1 MLGHGMTSGFLMR
14 LRWDP
19 RTSRRRNRDVEG
31 GSNFRTSMSSN
42 SQGNHAIPATGNNTR
57 DREGERQQQQG
68 NNSFLPAR
76 ALPHRQHSDR
86 SQDSTAAAVPPPLP
100 CRQHRL
106 PQGSLTSCLPWY
118 IACVATVLPHLRA
131 RPYGT
136 PRLGTTARTGQLRKD
151 WPAMYWRCPPEP
163 LTKGNNHVDYA
174 QRLVLEPAVQ
184 PCLPA
189 CTVQTPIRTV
199 TPCYTPF
206 Q

>member
-31 GSNFRTSMSSN
+31 GSNFRTNRSSN
-42 SQGNHAIPATGNNTR
+42 KAKAITLPQRLGTIQQT
-57 DREGERQQQQG
+57 ERGRGSSNGGTILFCQPYRSPQHQP
-68 NNSFLPAR
+68 S
-76 ALPHRQHSDR
+76 HRQHSDR

-106 PQGSLTSCLPWY
+106 PQGSLMSCLPWY
-118 IACVATVLPHLRA
+118 VACVATVLPHLRA

-174 QRLVLEPAVQ
+174 QRLVPEPAGQ
-184 PCLPA
+184 SCLPA
-189 CTVQTPIRTV
+189 CTVQT
-199 TPCYTPF
+199 C
-206 Q
+206 

>member
-136 PRLGTTARTGQLRKD
+136 PRLGTTARPERLRS
-151 WPAMYWRCPPEP
+151 A
-163 LTKGNNHVDYA
+163 
-174 QRLVLEPAVQ
+174 
-184 PCLPA
+184 LPA
-189 CTVQTPIRTV
+189 SFGGPPRAPSLRQKPQFGPSPWFR
-199 TPCYTPF
+199 
-206 Q
+206 